1 MYTPSVLQDESPLGF
16 AYVSESCI
24 CNESV
29 ENINVNKAADL
40 FFITFDANLQDFD
53 VENRNH
59 RFYDAQN
66 VWQCIQT
73 EKIQSL
79 LRTGGWFGEWEHP
92 IPILKDDEFSAQ
104 RIRNVLP
111 EKRAFKIMNPY
122 ISGNVL
128 KAKIQS
134 AQGQV
139 GEGFGKEVLAGWIP
153 QFSARSIASMIM
165 KNKKPYVQMKLLI
178 TYDAPWYP
186 SHSCAEATSTP
197 KVHTK
202 SFTESVDD
210 ESMTESKDVFI
221 PLKEI
226 LTEVGR
232 TDVNAQ
238 LIMES
243 FDLTTEDLIGFD
255 SSKQHVLMKESDNVL
270 YINIDPKTVKKVNDF
285 FASF

>member
-1 MYTPSVLQDESPLGF
+1 MFLQDESPLGY
-16 AYVSESCI
+16 AYISETCHL

-29 ENINVNKAADL
+29 NNLNVNKINDL
-40 FFITFDANLQDFD
+40 FFITFDAILQDFD

-59 RFYDAQN
+59 RYYDAQN

-79 LRTGGWFGEWEHP
+79 LRTGGWFGEFEHP
-92 IPILKDDEFSAQ
+92 IPILETDKFSAQ

-111 EKRAFKIMNPY
+111 EKRAFKIMSPFLC
-122 ISGNVL
+122 GNKL
-128 KAKIQS
+128 KARIQS
-134 AQGQV
+134 AQGPV

-153 QFSARSIASMIM
+153 QFSARSIANMIM
-165 KNKKPYVQMKLLI
+165 KNGKPYVQMKLLI

-186 SHSCAEATSTP
+186 SHECAQATSAPEIT
-197 KVHTK
+197 TR
-202 SFTESVDD
+202 SFNESTNSDILV
-210 ESMTESKDVFI
+210 ESSDIFL

-226 LTEVGR
+226 LVEVGR

-238 LIMES
+238 IIMES
-243 FDLTTEDLIGFD
+243 FDLCNDDLIGFD
-255 SSKQHVLMKESDNVL
+255 KSHKHLIVKESGNTLFVNV
-270 YINIDPKTVKKVNDF
+270 DPNTVKKVDDF

>member
-1 MYTPSVLQDESPLGF
+1 MYRPSVLQDESPLGF
-16 AYVSESCI
+16 AYISESCI

-29 ENINVNKAADL
+29 NNLDVNRNADL

-53 VENRNH
+53 VENRNK
-59 RFYDAQN
+59 RYYDAQN

-79 LRTGGWFGEWEHP
+79 LRTGGWFGEFEHP
-92 IPILKDDEFSAQ
+92 IPILENDKFSPQ
-104 RIRNVLP
+104 RIRNVIP

-122 ISGNVL
+122 LSGNKL

-134 AQGQV
+134 AQGPV

-153 QFSARSIASMIM
+153 QFSARSIANMIM
-165 KNKKPYVQMKLLI
+165 KNGKPYVQMKLLI

-186 SHSCAEATSTP
+186 SHACAEATSAP
-197 KVHTK
+197 KVTTR
-202 SFTESVDD
+202 SFNESVEDD
-210 ESMTESKDVFI
+210 VMTESKDIFM

-226 LTEVGR
+226 LTEVGK

-238 LIMES
+238 VIMES
-243 FDLTTEDLIGFD
+243 FDLTEADLLGFD
-255 SSKQHVLMKESDNVL
+255 KSHKHLIVQESNNKLFV
-270 YINIDPKTVKKVNDF
+270 NIDPKTVNKVDDF
-285 FASF
+285 FRSF